1 MEIRP
6 GSRPAHNGSEEQLDN
21 RHQASDENLVGR
33 LHAGDEEALTE
44 LYARYP
50 VRALHYF
57 QKMLGDLE
65 TAQDALQDLFL
76 KLIDARASIC
86 VDRKFASWLFA
97 VAHHMCCNEYRSRDV
112 RSRAMTR
119 LVFEADFASP
129 DRMEDRIDDRIDDN
143 LFTQYLEIELR
154 PTGHTA
160 PQCLPAAPSG
170 RAFHPADQR
179 HSGMSARDGE
189 IAPPLHLPATRSKTW
204 SVRPARTRGPAL

>member
-44 LYARYP
+44 LYARYS

-112 RSRAMTR
+112 RSRAMTVSCSR
-119 LVFEADFASP
+119 PISLAQTAWMIAWMIAS
-129 DRMEDRIDDRIDDN
+129 MTI
-143 LFTQYLEIELR
+143 
-154 PTGHTA
+154 
-160 PQCLPAAPSG
+160 CLPNTL
-170 RAFHPADQR
+170 R
-179 HSGMSARDGE
+179 
-189 IAPPLHLPATRSKTW
+189 
-204 SVRPARTRGPAL
+204 